1 MVIEILE
8 SRLNEL
14 NDILSIKSPP
24 NLGSIP
30 KEVVVLAKTRGGM
43 SAFRAANKVYEKK
56 KELGLPTGNLP
67 DGSAN
72 FDDILWLAFAEA
84 IIEEITVHSK
94 ITSTSSPGIQIV
106 AAGGNAGGPIVVNGQ
121 SITFSDGASI
131 IE

>member
-1 MVIEILE
+1 MILSILE
-8 SRLNEL
+8 AALNTL
-14 NDILSIKSPP
+14 NDILSIKPPP

-43 SAFRAANKVYEKK
+43 SATRAANKVFEKK

-72 FDDILWLAFAEA
+72 FDDILWLTFAQA
-84 IIEEITVHSK
+84 IIEEITVHAK
-94 ITSTSSPGIQIV
+94 ITSTSSPGTQIV

-121 SITFSDGASI
+121 SITFSNGAAI